1 MSKKCTD
8 INFKHFIA
16 KNTNHDPTMWGGHR
30 PLICLKKKKGA
41 IKQITI
47 KRGMPV

>member
-8 INFKHFIA
+8 INCKHFIA

-47 KRGMPV
+47 K